1 MAENETTLCAPTER
15 APALLLAP
23 QSSFSMPA
31 LSHHH
36 LAAPGVAP
44 GDLALIPDFVEDQ
57 AEAAALLEA
66 VLGGRQGGGGGP
78 QTTPAPAP
86 SGPGW
91 KLAAGRHVRSVGGTV
106 LGSVLLPSP
115 LPSWAAGLMRR
126 LGEAGVGFGDGGG
139 GAPSA
144 TANRANHVLANVYP
158 AGAGILPHTDGP
170 AYAPVAAILSLGED
184 SPAVMRF
191 FTAGAGDGDGGGG
204 GGAGGAPP
212 APAPAPAFSIFLP
225 PRSLLV
231 FRGAAYTAHR
241 HGIAADV
248 GGDVVDGSL
257 LNPAAAAAW
266 AAAAGAGREQQQQ
279 QQQEEEAQGQAPLTI
294 RRGPL
299 RVSLTVRRVLKVRT
313 GVLRL

>member
-1 MAENETTLCAPTER
+1 
-15 APALLLAP
+15 
-23 QSSFSMPA
+23 MPA

-78 QTTPAPAP
+78 LTTPAPAP

-115 LPSWAAGLMRR
+115 LPSWATGLVRR
-126 LGEAGVGFGDGGG
+126 LGEAGVGFGDGSG

-191 FTAGAGDGDGGGG
+191 FTAGAGDGGGGG
-204 GGAGGAPP
+204 GGGTGGA
-212 APAPAPAFSIFLP
+212 APAFSIFLP

-279 QQQEEEAQGQAPLTI
+279 QQQQQEEGQGQAPLTI

-299 RVSLTVRRVLKVRT
+299 RVSLTVRRVLKVRA
-313 GVLRL
+313 GMLRL